1 VDVRMRVFSSVGVG
15 VVVVVLDMFVL
26 VTAVR
31 MRVSYFVVAVFV
43 GVRFVVTVFLL
54 CHCRL
59 LWCEIP
65 AVSIVPPAVS
75 PGNKPDGVN

>member
-1 VDVRMRVFSSVGVG
+1 MRVRVFSSVGVA

-26 VTAVR
+26 VARVR
-31 MRVSYFVVAVFV
+31 MRVSNVLVAVFV
-43 GVRFVVTVFLL
+43 GVRFVVTVLTV

-65 AVSIVPPAVS
+65 AAAIVLSAMS
-75 PGNKPDGVN
+75 PGNNPDRVD